1 MSCAINPSV
10 MPLFLAFVL
19 GIFSM
24 GFQLLGSRLLSP
36 WFGSS
41 IIVWAFLISAFL
53 VAFSLGSIGGGLL
66 GRVPMGVRKRGLL
79 AVGAVAVAG
88 FATNALGATAFLAW
102 LDHLAAPLPVALT
115 AACGLLFLPPVTALA
130 AFTPV
135 LVQAVHERGNAAG
148 FASGLVYCVSTLGN
162 IAGIMLTAFVLI
174 PLLPVSALLWI
185 WTAAVAVSS
194 VMLVRCVR

>member
-1 MSCAINPSV
+1 
-10 MPLFLAFVL
+10 MPLFLSFFL

-53 VAFSLGSIGGGLL
+53 VAFSLGSIGGGIL
-66 GRVPMGVRKRGLL
+66 VKFPHATRKKGLVI
-79 AVGAVAVAG
+79 VGAVAVAG
-88 FATNALGATAFLAW
+88 FAINALASSAFLSW
-102 LDHLAAPLPVALT
+102 LDGMSVSLSVGLG
-115 AACGLLFLPPVTALA
+115 AACGLLFLPPVAAVA

-135 LVQAVHERGNAAG
+135 LVQAVHDRGNSAG
-148 FASGLVYCVSTLGN
+148 FASGLIYCVSTLGN

-174 PLLPVSALLWI
+174 PRLPVSGLLWI
-185 WTAAVAVSS
+185 WTAGVAVSS
-194 VMLVRCVR
+194 ILIVRCVR

>member
-1 MSCAINPSV
+1 
-10 MPLFLAFVL
+10 MPLFLSFFL

-53 VAFSLGSIGGGLL
+53 VAFSLGSIGGGIL
-66 GRVPMGVRKRGLL
+66 VKFPYATRKKGLTI
-79 AVGAVAVAG
+79 VSAVAVAG
-88 FATNALGATAFLAW
+88 FAINALAGSAFLSW
-102 LDHLAAPLPVALT
+102 LDGMSVSLSVGLG
-115 AACGLLFLPPVTALA
+115 AACGLLFLPPVAAVA

-135 LVQAVHERGNAAG
+135 LVQAVHDRGNSAG

-174 PLLPVSALLWI
+174 PRLPVSSLLWI
-185 WTAAVAVSS
+185 WTAGVTVAS
-194 VMLVRCVR
+194 VLLVRCVR

>member
-1 MSCAINPSV
+1 MFCVTINNA
-10 MPLFLAFVL
+10 MPLILSFFL

-66 GRVPMGVRKRGLL
+66 VKFPDGRRKKGLM
-79 AVGAVAVAG
+79 AVGALAVAG
-88 FATNALGATAFLAW
+88 FAGNALFATAFLSW
-102 LDHLAAPLPVALT
+102 LDERATPLAMALS
-115 AACGLLFLPPVTALA
+115 ASCGLLFLPPVAALA

-135 LVQAVHERGNAAG
+135 LVQAMHDRGNSAG

-174 PLLPVSALLWI
+174 PSVPVSGLLWI

-194 VMLVRCVR
+194 VWLVRCVR

>member
-1 MSCAINPSV
+1 MA
-10 MPLFLAFVL
+10 MPYILSFFL

-53 VAFSLGSIGGGLL
+53 VAFSLGSVGGGLL
-66 GRVPMGVRKRGLL
+66 VRLPNGKRQKGLMT
-79 AVGAVAVAG
+79 VGGVAVAG
-88 FATNALGATAFLAW
+88 FAVNALFASAFLSW
-102 LDHLAAPLPVALT
+102 LDERSAPLPMALS
-115 AACGLLFLPPVTALA
+115 ASCGLLFLPPVAALA

-135 LVQAVHERGNAAG
+135 LVQAVHDRGQKAG
-148 FASGLVYCVSTLGN
+148 LASGLVYCVSTLGN

-174 PLLPVSALLWI
+174 PLVPVSGLLWI

-194 VMLVRCVR
+194 VLLVRCVR

>member
-1 MSCAINPSV
+1 
-10 MPLFLAFVL
+10 MPLFLAFIL

-66 GRVPMGVRKRGLL
+66 VQVRTEKRKKGLA

-88 FATNALGATAFLAW
+88 FAANALFASAFLSW
-102 LDHLAAPLPVALT
+102 LDERAAPLPVTLS
-115 AACGLLFLPPVTALA
+115 AACGLLFFPPVTALA

-135 LVQAVHERGNAAG
+135 LVQAVHERGRAAG
-148 FASGLVYCVSTLGN
+148 YASGLVYCVSTLGN
-162 IAGIMLTAFVLI
+162 IAGIMLTAFLLI
-174 PLLPVSALLWI
+174 PVLPVSGLLWI

-194 VMLVRCVR
+194 VLLVRCVR